1 MKAALTRPSAATE
14 KKSAEVDCHGE
25 EDGEEDG
32 EENHLDYSESAALG
46 RSNCPITFRKK
57 YRLHYLKLTRGSC
70 VDRCSEQY
78 SR

>member
-14 KKSAEVDCHGE
+14 KKSAEFDCHGE

-46 RSNCPITFRKK
+46 
-57 YRLHYLKLTRGSC
+57 
-70 VDRCSEQY
+70 
-78 SR
+78 